1 MSFYKQILANIL
13 LLCQIGIMTSY
24 QVVDEGEKKQDVL
37 NRDNAKRCVLMD
49 TNALQHNASSSD
61 QRNLTLTSVLNLFP
75 AHARVVRQSHPCVV
89 GKTRHLVSCDDG
101 SSLTEVSC
109 RKVSLGCSHR
119 EGTCDKQYTA
129 CTIKGELKDF
139 VTGCDC
145 H

>member
-24 QVVDEGEKKQDVL
+24 PVVDEGEQKQDVL
-37 NRDNAKRCVLMD
+37 NRGNANSGVLME
-49 TNALQHNASSSD
+49 TNALQRNANSSD

-75 AHARVVRQSHPCVV
+75 AHARVATQSHPCV
-89 GKTRHLVSCDDG
+89 GKTRTAVSCDDG

-109 RKVSLGCSHR
+109 REVSFGCSHR
-119 EGTCDKQYTA
+119 EGICDKEYTA
-129 CTIKGELKDF
+129 CTIKGELKAF